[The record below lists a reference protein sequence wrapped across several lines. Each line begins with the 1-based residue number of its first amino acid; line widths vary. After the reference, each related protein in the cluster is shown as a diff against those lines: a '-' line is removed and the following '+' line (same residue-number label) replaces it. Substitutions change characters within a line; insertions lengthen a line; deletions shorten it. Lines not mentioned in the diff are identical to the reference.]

1 MEKYS
6 IEALLNG
13 LGKRD
18 PVILN
23 HIYEEYYPW
32 VEKHVLNNSGTEDDA
47 GDIFQETLVILFRKR
62 KEGSLHISTSFR
74 NYLIGTAKMLWL
86 KELRRRRRSPVISAE
101 VTDEESLAEN
111 ISLEAEEKSR
121 YSLYQKYFMRLAE
134 DCRKILKWFYS
145 KVPLAEIARRMGY
158 KSENYARKRK
168 FKCKEKLIEMIKNDP
183 AYDED

>member
-1 MEKYS
+1 MDKYS
-6 IEALLNG
+6 IDALLNG

-23 HIYEEYYPW
+23 HIYDTYYPW
-32 VEKHVLNNSGTEDDA
+32 VEKHVLNNSGTEEDA

-121 YSLYQKYFMRLAE
+121 YRLYQKYFMRLAE
-134 DCRKILKWFYS
+134 DCRKILQWFYS